1 MPSALRTVRCRSD
14 RTFQLQDAQGRAAH
28 SNRTQ
33 RARPLH
39 LGDRDTCVTV
49 PRRLARGKAR
59 TQPPM
64 CVCVR
69 VRACVWV
76 GACAH
81 SVGDREYGC
90 LGTLSSA
97 AAHTRPYSSL
107 RRSCVH
113 VAAVGSAAAQCS
125 GSRAWAHCWS
135 GARDGLLAAIASEC
149 FAAYSAQLMA
159 TANGQSSHC
168 GGHCRSHSAAVSWRA
183 AVNAYS
189 QTEYSTSTVP
199 IGCAEDRKLRCAAPV

>member
-135 GARDGLLAAIASEC
+135 GAGT
-149 FAAYSAQLMA
+149 AYSLLSPVSALQHTPPSSWLQPTASPATVEA
-159 TANGQSSHC
+159 TA
-168 GGHCRSHSAAVSWRA
+168 
-183 AVNAYS
+183 
-189 QTEYSTSTVP
+189 
-199 IGCAEDRKLRCAAPV
+199 DRIQPL